1 MDLRSLQED
10 RKHGQPDFPV
20 GLYRMEMDAGEP
32 VLDVHWHA
40 EYEFLAMERGRAIFQ
55 VGLSTYEVCEG
66 EVLFV
71 PGGELH
77 GGYEPDEREEG
88 DCPRA
93 YSALVFDL
101 DWLANRSGRQ
111 DRSVADLLL
120 PLQRGEVALAHHLRR
135 EHPAAAV
142 IYRIVTSLTALET
155 IDSPGKAL
163 RLKGGLLTAF
173 AEYADAGLANKQKP
187 WNGSRTETP
196 ERLIRVLTYMEA
208 EYGRKLTIKEL
219 AQVAGM
225 SEGHFSRLFK
235 LYLRK
240 TPIEY
245 LNGFRLQRAADLLR
259 KPDVTVAE
267 AAMAC
272 GFDNFSYFSKMFR
285 SRFCCSPS
293 EYRK

>member
-1 MDLRSLQED
+1 MRNLQED

-20 GLYRMEMDAGEP
+20 GLYRMAMDAGDP
-32 VLDVHWHA
+32 VLDMHWHA
-40 EYEFLAMERGRAIFQ
+40 EYEFLAMQQGRAIFQ
-55 VGLSTYEVCEG
+55 VGLATYEVREG

-77 GGYEPDEREEG
+77 GGYEPDEREDR

-111 DRSVADLLL
+111 DKPAAELLL
-120 PLQRGEVALAHHLRR
+120 PLQRGEVALPHHLRR
-135 EHPAAAV
+135 DHPAAAV
-142 IYRIVTSLTALET
+142 IYRLVASLTALET

-173 AEYADAGLANKQKP
+173 AEYADAGLVIEQNP

-196 ERLIRVLTYMEA
+196 ERLIHVLTHIEA
-208 EYGRKLTIKEL
+208 EYDRKLTIKEM
-219 AQVAGM
+219 AQVAGL

-240 TPIEY
+240 TPVEY

-272 GFDNFSYFSKMFR
+272 GFENFSYFSKMFR
-285 SRFCCSPS
+285 SRFRCSPS